1 MIYHRA
7 MSDEILLAVADDVAT
22 VTLNRPDTRNAMN
35 AALLRALAAV
45 FDDLETRRDVRVVV
59 VRGAGSAF
67 CSGRDLREMEARE
80 PQVDIVPVLRKV
92 EASRHPTI
100 ALIHGDA
107 VAGGCELALHC
118 DLRIAAEGARLGM
131 PLARLG
137 LVPGFALAQKLLEII
152 GPANTRHLLFTG
164 RLIDAR
170 RALAIGMVH
179 EVVAA
184 ADVEKATAALARTLA
199 DNAPLSLA
207 GIKALLAR
215 ALAARDQ
222 VAHDDLDALIQAA
235 RRSQDAGEGRR
246 AMLEKRKP
254 VFRGE

>member
-1 MIYHRA
+1 AGREGLVARAGDDGDPHVGVVPHVDPRLRQLGVDIGVHRVHGLGAVDGNARDAVVDFVDQLHALSLASARMIYHRA

-22 VTLNRPDTRNAMN
+22 VTLNRPHTRNAMN

-45 FDDLETRRDVRVVV
+45 LDDLETRRDVR
-59 VRGAGSAF
+59 
-67 CSGRDLREMEARE
+67 
-80 PQVDIVPVLRKV
+80 
-92 EASRHPTI
+92 
-100 ALIHGDA
+100 
-107 VAGGCELALHC
+107 
-118 DLRIAAEGARLGM
+118 
-131 PLARLG
+131 
-137 LVPGFALAQKLLEII
+137 
-152 GPANTRHLLFTG
+152 
-164 RLIDAR
+164 
-170 RALAIGMVH
+170 

-184 ADVEKATAALARTLA
+184 ADVETVAAALARTLA

-207 GIKALLAR
+207 GIKVLLAR

-246 AMLEKRKP
+246 AILEKRKP

>member
-1 MIYHRA
+1 MIYHRT

-45 FDDLETRRDVRVVV
+45 FDDLEKRRDVRVVV

-80 PQVDIVPVLRKV
+80 PQVDIVPVLRRV

-100 ALIHGDA
+100 AMIHGDA

-131 PLARLG
+131 PLARIGMIVPFPLG
-137 LVPGFALAQKLLEII
+137 QKLVEII
-152 GPANTRHLLFTG
+152 GPAHTRHLLFTG
-164 RLIDAR
+164 RLIDGR
-170 RALAIGMVH
+170 RAYEIGMVH
-179 EVVAA
+179 EVAPAAEVDSVAL
-184 ADVEKATAALARTLA
+184 TLARTIA
-199 DNAPLSLA
+199 DNAPLALA
-207 GIKALLAR
+207 GMKQVVRREVSAR
-215 ALAARDQ
+215 PAVDHA
-222 VAHDDLDALIQAA
+222 DLDAGALRA
-235 RRSQDAGEGRR
+235 RQSADASEGRR

-254 VFRGE
+254 NFRGE